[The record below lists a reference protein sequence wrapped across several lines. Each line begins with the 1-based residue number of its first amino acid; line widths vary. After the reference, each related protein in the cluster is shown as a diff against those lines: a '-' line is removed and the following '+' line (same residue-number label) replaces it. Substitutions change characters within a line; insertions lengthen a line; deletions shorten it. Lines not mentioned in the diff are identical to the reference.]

1 MSGGIAQLVAV
12 GAQDAHL
19 VGQPEVSF
27 FRSNYKRHTNFAQ
40 TVERQVIQGNP
51 SAGGM
56 STVRFERKG
65 DMVGY
70 VYIAP
75 NKAGKAHKLTP
86 AEWVNAISKVEL
98 LIGGQVIDEQTSQFS
113 QFMVPTI
120 LAQNLTKST
129 SGFAEVQ
136 SKFYPLRFSFCEN
149 AQTAIPLIA
158 LQYHDVELR
167 ITWGSDLD
175 AATYE
180 VYSQFIH
187 LDTDERTTL
196 SSTPQNMLITQT
208 QKAVASA
215 SRTQELNFNHPI
227 KCLVASSVT
236 LTKTLPAAMTAN
248 SSGGN
253 TASSGDSSVN
263 AYKAFDGSDSTNY
276 VSPVAYSSSSPYG
289 YTGSNSLGGVNGEWV
304 KIQLASAITPTS
316 VFVKARPSGTNFAVP
331 PNSWR
336 IMGSNDGTNWTQLH
350 ASTTLVDSSSGTTE
364 SFTNTT
370 SYTYL
375 GFVVTNLSFVG
386 PNDPTWTLSHLSFTG
401 DTRDGLAIADD
412 TNKMK
417 LQINGTDV
425 TDFKYV
431 DPNYTAVT
439 SYYHTASSKDAG
451 ASGENDKFFLYPFC
465 LDTSKVQ
472 PTGSLN
478 FSRLD
483 SARLVNDTANSS
495 DDIYAVNYNIL
506 RIENGMGGLM
516 YSN

>member
-51 SAGGM
+51 AAGGM

-65 DMVGY
+65 DMLGY

-75 NKAGKAHKLTP
+75 NDGTKAVKFSP
-86 AEWVNAISKVEL
+86 ADWVSAISKVEL
-98 LIGGQVIDEQTSQFS
+98 LIGGQVIDEQTSTFS
-113 QFMVPTI
+113 QYIAPTV

-129 SGFAEVQ
+129 SGFAEVAE

-149 AQTAIPLIA
+149 AQSALPLIA

-167 ITWGSDLD
+167 ITWGSNLQS
-175 AATYE
+175 ANFE

-187 LDTDERTTL
+187 LDTDERTAL
-196 SSTPQNMLITQT
+196 SSMPQNMVITQT
-208 QKAVASA
+208 QKAIASG
-215 SRTQELNFNHPI
+215 SKIQELNFNHPI
-227 KCLVASSVT
+227 KCL
-236 LTKTLPAAMTAN
+236 AAA
-248 SSGGN
+248 
-253 TASSGDSSVN
+253 
-263 AYKAFDGSDSTNY
+263 DGSALT
-276 VSPVAYSSSSPYG
+276 
-289 YTGSNSLGGVNGEWV
+289 
-304 KIQLASAITPTS
+304 
-316 VFVKARPSGTNFAVP
+316 
-331 PNSWR
+331 
-336 IMGSNDGTNWTQLH
+336 
-350 ASTTLVDSSSGTTE
+350 
-364 SFTNTT
+364 
-370 SYTYL
+370 
-375 GFVVTNLSFVG
+375 
-386 PNDPTWTLSHLSFTG
+386 
-401 DTRDGLAIADD
+401 IAGD

-431 DPNYTAVT
+431 DPHYTAIT
-439 SYYHTASSKDAG
+439 SYYHTTGSKPITSLLTTASTLTSNALSNLN
-451 ASGENDKFFLYPFC
+451 AQTYTSTLSATGENDKFFLYPFC
-465 LDTSKVQ
+465 LDTSKLQ

-483 SARLVNDTANSS
+483 SARLVNDTANSE
-495 DDIYAVNYNIL
+495 DDIYAINYNIL

>member
-40 TVERQVIQGNP
+40 TVEKQVIQGNP
-51 SAGGM
+51 SSNGM

-70 VYIAP
+70 VYIAA
-75 NKAGKAHKLTP
+75 NDGTKAVKFSP
-86 AEWVNAISKVEL
+86 ADWVNAISKVEL
-98 LIGGQVIDEQTSQFS
+98 LVGGQVIDEQTSQFS
-113 QFMVPTI
+113 QYIAPSV

-129 SGFAEVQ
+129 SGFAEAAE

-167 ITWGSDLD
+167 ITWGTLS
-175 AATYE
+175 TEKYE
-180 VYSQFIH
+180 IYSQFIH
-187 LDTDERTTL
+187 LDTDERTAL

-208 QKAVASA
+208 QKAIASA
-215 SRTQELNFNHPI
+215 SKTQELNFNHPM
-227 KCLVASSVT
+227 KYLVAVN
-236 LTKTLPAAMTAN
+236 AMTA
-248 SSGGN
+248 
-253 TASSGDSSVN
+253 
-263 AYKAFDGSDSTNY
+263 
-276 VSPVAYSSSSPYG
+276 
-289 YTGSNSLGGVNGEWV
+289 
-304 KIQLASAITPTS
+304 
-316 VFVKARPSGTNFAVP
+316 
-331 PNSWR
+331 
-336 IMGSNDGTNWTQLH
+336 
-350 ASTTLVDSSSGTTE
+350 
-364 SFTNTT
+364 
-370 SYTYL
+370 
-375 GFVVTNLSFVG
+375 
-386 PNDPTWTLSHLSFTG
+386 
-401 DTRDGLAIADD
+401 AD
-412 TNKMK
+412 KLK

-425 TDFKYV
+425 TDAKTVIPHF
-431 DPNYTAVT
+431 T
-439 SYYHTASSKDAG
+439 SVPIYYHTTAGVVSSATKTSD
-451 ASGENDKFFLYPFC
+451 DLTLIPFC

-483 SARLVNDTANSS
+483 SARLVSDTANSD